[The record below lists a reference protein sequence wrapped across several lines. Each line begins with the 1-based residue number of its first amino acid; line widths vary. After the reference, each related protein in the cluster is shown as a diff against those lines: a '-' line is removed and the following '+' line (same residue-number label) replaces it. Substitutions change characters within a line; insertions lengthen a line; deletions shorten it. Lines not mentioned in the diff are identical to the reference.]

1 MSKHRKTKIASSA
14 SGAKGF
20 QKQTNVSNQ
29 TPDNTGQEST
39 FSVAVPTVMPTSEQG
54 SQNVTFTAAMLHLQV
69 EILGEIIDEG
79 RKQIK
84 QYISQIQAL
93 NPDIQQQVSFSN
105 SIKIV
110 EYINLLIHIKE
121 LVAGLLSWMSVLASI
136 CHYFIVNF
144 EEHLTDDVISNIQS
158 FLIMIG
164 SAFDTALT
172 SIPSNSILGIT
183 LAPDQKQVSETKALI
198 ADILSSI
205 EKIKQENEEA
215 SKDWGV
221 VEQNASERILE
232 GSNKNVSGGEFLSW
246 LSELEQGNDV

>member
-20 QKQTNVSNQ
+20 QKQTAVSNQ

-144 EEHLTDDVISNIQS
+144 EEHLTDDVISNIES

>member
-1 MSKHRKTKIASSA
+1 MSKHRKTNIASSA

-20 QKQTNVSNQ
+20 QKQTAVSNQ

-39 FSVAVPTVMPTSEQG
+39 FSVAVPTVMSTSEQG

-69 EILGEIIDEG
+69 AVLEEIITEG
-79 RKQIK
+79 GKQIE
-84 QYISQIQAL
+84 QYISQIGEFA
-93 NPDIQQQVSFSN
+93 PKIEQQVSLSDSN
-105 SIKIV
+105 KLV
-110 EYINLLIHIKE
+110 EYIKRLIQVKG

-136 CHYFIVNF
+136 CHYFVLNF
-144 EEHLTDDVISNIQS
+144 EEHLTNDVISNIES

-164 SAFDTALT
+164 TAFDAALT

-215 SKDWGV
+215 SEDWSV
-221 VEQNASERILE
+221 VEQNAYERILD